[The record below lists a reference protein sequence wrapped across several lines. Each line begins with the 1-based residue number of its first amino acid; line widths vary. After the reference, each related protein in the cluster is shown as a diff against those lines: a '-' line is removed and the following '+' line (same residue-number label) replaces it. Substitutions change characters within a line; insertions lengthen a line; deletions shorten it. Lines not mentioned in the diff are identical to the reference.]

1 MRKIL
6 VLSSILFLLGVVVV
20 PGAVHAQSFGLADIA
35 SSAGL
40 GDATLPEII
49 GGLIRVFLSIL
60 GVIFLVLMI
69 YAGFLWM
76 TAGGDDDKVLVA
88 KNTIIRA
95 SIGLAIIL
103 LSYAITTF
111 VFNALTGGSGLFGG
125 GGNSNGS
132 GGVSLEPYSGSY
144 GRAIRDH
151 YPSRGA
157 TDVPRNAKIFVT
169 FANEMDPASFIKGY
183 EAGNG
188 ATALNDENV
197 KIYVTREGEN
207 SALKATDVRVAMAP
221 GNKTVTITP
230 PILGSATADMQ
241 YTVVLRDTIRSAD
254 GKKVLGTGGY
264 RWFFTVGTTLDTT
277 PPTVEGV
284 LPRSGGSYDKNIS
297 VEFHFSE
304 PIDPLSA
311 TGVVAE
317 GFDGLTVTSAGAPVD
332 GTFEIS
338 NGYKTVSFRPTAVCG
353 VNACGT
359 TMFCLPGASA
369 IEVTAH
375 AGTVGANPPQVDLF
389 PADGIVDMT
398 GNALDGDAD
407 GVAGDDYLFAFRT
420 TDAVRSGAPTI
431 ETISPDIR
439 AENTLLDTPV
449 TIVFDGLMSSASL
462 HSDSILLTPTPD
474 HELWYNVTRQELDA
488 GGAIASGASAV
499 KTQVT
504 IRHGVF
510 LESTPETTHSYAV
523 EVTNQVQDLYQ
534 NCFFPSEGP
543 GLVGESC
550 GVSPSKP
557 YCCDG
562 VATATACHTR

>member
-6 VLSSILFLLGVVVV
+6 PFGASLFILAGAFVLPEF
-20 PGAVHAQSFGLADIA
+20 AQAQAGGLAGIA
-35 SSAGL
+35 ESAGL
-40 GDATLPEII
+40 SNATLPEII
-49 GGLIRVFLSIL
+49 GGLIRIFLSIL

-76 TAGGDDDKVLVA
+76 TAGGDDDKVTVA

-95 SIGLAIIL
+95 SVGLAIIL
-103 LSYAITTF
+103 LSYAITAF
-111 VFNALTGGSGLFGG
+111 VMNALTGGSGLFGNG
-125 GGNSNGS
+125 GSNGS

-144 GRAIRDH
+144 GRSIRDH
-151 YPSRGA
+151 YPGRGA

-169 FANEMDPASFIKGY
+169 FADEMDPASFIKGY
-183 EAGNG
+183 EEGNG
-188 ATALNDENV
+188 ATALNDDNV
-197 KIYVTREGEN
+197 KIYITREGEAG
-207 SALKATDVRVAMAP
+207 ALKATDVRVAMAP

-230 PILGSATADMQ
+230 PILGSATADTQ
-241 YTVVLRDTIRSAD
+241 YTVVLSDDIQNSD
-254 GKKVLGTGGY
+254 GKRVISSGGY

-277 PPTVEGV
+277 PPTVEYV
-284 LPRSGGSYDKNIS
+284 LPRAGGSYDKNITI
-297 VEFHFSE
+297 EFEFSE
-304 PIDPLSA
+304 PVDPLSS
-311 TGVVAE
+311 TGVVSE
-317 GFDGLTVTSAGAPVD
+317 GFDGLVVTSGGVPVD
-332 GTFEIS
+332 GTFDIS

-369 IEVTAH
+369 IEATAN
-375 AGTVGANPPQVDLF
+375 AATVGANPPQVDLF

-398 GNALDGDAD
+398 GNSLDGNSD

-420 TDAVRSGAPTI
+420 TDSVRDGAPVI
-431 ETISPDIR
+431 ESISPDIR
-439 AENTLLDTPV
+439 AENVLLDTPV
-449 TIVFDGLMSSASL
+449 TIVFNGLMSGSTL

-474 HELWYNVTRQELDA
+474 HELWYNISRTDVDA
-488 GGAIASGASAV
+488 GGAEEGVSV
-499 KTQVT
+499 KTKVT

-510 LESTPETTHSYAV
+510 LESTPETAYTYGV
-523 EVTNQVQDLYQ
+523 EVTDQVQDLYQ
-534 NCFFPSEGP
+534 NCFFPSDGP